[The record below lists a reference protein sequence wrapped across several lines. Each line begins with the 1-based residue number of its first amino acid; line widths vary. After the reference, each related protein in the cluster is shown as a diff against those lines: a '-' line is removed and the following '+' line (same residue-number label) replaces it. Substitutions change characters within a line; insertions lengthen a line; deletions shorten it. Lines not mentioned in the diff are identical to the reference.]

1 MMVVTIHTYQA
12 VHWYMNLLSDFENI
26 TEVAALVRIC
36 MVPWQVALVFGCT
49 KKPRLTEAQTERQNE
64 LVLIFI
70 LVVYIDG
77 LAHNTG
83 GTAAFRDIT
92 RCKYFAKE
100 IETTGQTWAIERL
113 YKYNQKIG
121 AYCVPKFLPKE
132 NKFWD

>member
-1 MMVVTIHTYQA
+1 MMMVVTILTYQA

-26 TEVAALVRIC
+26 TEAAALVRIC
-36 MVPWQVALVFGCT
+36 MVPLQVTLVFGGT
-49 KKPRLTEAQTERQNE
+49 KKPKLTEAQTKRQNE

-100 IETTGQTWAIERL
+100 IETTGQTSAPER
-113 YKYNQKIG
+113 
-121 AYCVPKFLPKE
+121 V
-132 NKFWD
+132 

>member
-1 MMVVTIHTYQA
+1 MMMVVTILTYQA

-26 TEVAALVRIC
+26 TEAAALVRIC
-36 MVPWQVALVFGCT
+36 MVPLQVTLVFGGT
-49 KKPRLTEAQTERQNE
+49 KKPKLTEAQTKRQNE

-92 RCKYFAKE
+92 RCKFFAKE
-100 IETTGQTWAIERL
+100 IETTGQTWASERVF
-113 YKYNQKIG
+113 KYNTKIG
-121 AYCVPKFLPKE
+121 TYCVPRFLPKDT
-132 NKFWD
+132 KI